1 VNDSIEKYFNEAY
14 AYGQLTEFVHKIF
27 VGLVPAREKLS
38 ENLHFLA
45 TISPSDF
52 KTEKHQKLWKEM
64 QDKLIG
70 KTKNIWLERAPID
83 RLRVRNKTLEFALE
97 SIWSVYEDCSN
108 KHF

>member
-1 VNDSIEKYFNEAY
+1 MNDSIEKYFNEAY